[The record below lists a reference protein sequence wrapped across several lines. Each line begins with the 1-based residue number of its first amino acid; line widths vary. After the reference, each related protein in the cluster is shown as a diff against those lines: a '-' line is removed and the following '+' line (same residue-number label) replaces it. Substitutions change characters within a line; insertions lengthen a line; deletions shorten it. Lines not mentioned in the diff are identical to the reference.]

1 MRDAGDANGHSN
13 GQANGY
19 TNGHIMS
26 EQNNELNAEPTNAEP
41 TVAETA
47 IAVVEPETSPHPA
60 TTQAPDITDAS
71 ITTKSWTPQSS
82 TRKAKKELGLKFVRH
97 FTRAGEDPFN
107 TVDWELRTAA
117 ITGEDGKIVF
127 EQKDCEIPKTWSQ
140 LATNVVVSKYF
151 RGRMDSPQR
160 ETSVRQVIGRV
171 ADTFGRWGVEGGYF
185 ASDEDASAF
194 RDELVYLLLHQYGS
208 FNSPVWFNIGVKGAH
223 QQASACQP
231 YDALVATPSGLIPIG
246 KLVEDNAVGTLVF
259 DARGV
264 ARIVATKCNGIKRVL
279 RLHTKAG
286 YILDVTGDHLVWK
299 ATGTNKGT
307 PTGHFVEAGTL
318 QAGDQL
324 CWHRTPSID
333 KSQEMTSEAAEAAL
347 AGWLQSDGFVGQ
359 YESGTNRSLTIEAMV
374 VNEEEERWVR
384 ALIERV
390 LPNVHSHTRDVKTQS
405 ADLQCRRIRLYG
417 EALRPFVEKWDLL
430 TRREEMR
437 VPQSLFTAPLGVAA
451 AYLRSLFQ
459 AEGYVSVREN
469 AVVGLDMISE
479 GLVRDTQLLLGRF
492 GIYARVRSKKDARDN
507 RVGCASL
514 SIRTLGD
521 RERFA
526 QEIGFLSTRKS
537 EELVRS
543 LELKGLRLG
552 DAKRL
557 EIEHIEDRGEM
568 PVYDIQTTSGEYL
581 SGNIRVHN
589 CFINSVHDNME
600 SIMELAATEARLFKG
615 GSGAGSNL
623 SRIRSSKEHLS
634 GGGIASG
641 PVSFMRGWDAFAGAI
656 KSGGTTRRAAKMVI
670 LNADHPDIEEFV
682 AAKSIEE
689 KKAWALIEAGYN
701 GGFNMPGGAYD
712 SVDFQNANHSVRASD
727 EFMRAADNNTEWN
740 THSVT
745 TGEIVEKKNAR
756 QMLRSIAEA
765 THICGDPG
773 MQYDTTI
780 NDWHTSSN
788 TDRIYA
794 SNPCSEFLYL
804 DDTACNL
811 ASMNL
816 MKFRQQNGEFDSELF
831 VHASEVFIT
840 AQEIIVS
847 NASYPTEKI
856 AKNSEKFRPLG
867 LGYANL
873 GALLMAQG
881 TAYDSDEGRA
891 LAGAITAIMTG
902 AAYRQS
908 AKIAANIG
916 TFEGYK
922 ENREPM
928 LRVIGKHR
936 DAVSKIPR
944 ATVPIDTL
952 NTAQR
957 VWDEALVLGQ
967 KHGYRNAQ
975 ATVLAPTGCLVESSL
990 IATDRGLVRLKR
1002 LGDTNGQQWQD
1013 IELRVWTDEG
1023 VQQATKFY
1031 INGVAPTRVVRT
1043 QAGYSIQGTHKHR
1056 VKVVT
1061 ASGAW
1066 EWKRF
1071 DAIQK
1076 GDVVPL
1082 ALNTLTGE
1090 AREVVLP
1097 PLGDIYWTGDFNTRV
1112 PRTMT
1117 AELAE
1122 LIGYFMGDGS
1132 LHAKSLRFCVAD
1144 ADTDVVERIR
1154 VLVSDLFGLAVHVSP
1169 QTGYQEV
1176 AVHSVPLTVWWEAC
1190 GLSKQKPHKSH
1201 NGKGYV
1207 PHVPDCVLHAND
1219 AAIYNA
1225 FLRGLFE
1232 ADGTLI
1238 EGVPSFST
1246 AHESFAGEVR
1256 SLLLA
1261 LGYPTTSK
1269 VGASGWGSRDLH
1281 SLRLRNGGYNVRF
1294 RREIGFMGA
1303 RKQDAIADLK
1313 GALSGKRDRIYLP
1326 IEVIEEIV
1334 PRGTAHRDAVL
1345 LSLRRHG
1352 ALPRQRV
1359 VELYAQSGDERL
1371 LQALG
1376 YFYDTVETNEDGG
1389 EQPTYDLSVPHNVTY
1404 VANGFISHNTIAFMM
1419 DCDTTG
1425 IEPDIALVKYKK
1437 LVGGGLLKIVNQTV
1451 PEALQKL
1458 GYSSTQSDAIIDY
1471 IDKND
1476 TIEGAPGL
1484 KEEHLPVFD
1493 CAFKAQSG
1501 TRSIHYMGHIRMMAA
1516 AQPFI
1521 SGAISKTVNV
1531 PSEASVDDILQ
1542 AYMESWKLGL
1552 KAVAIYRDGSKRT
1565 QPLSTTT
1572 DAKIAEAK
1580 EARDAPRALR
1590 RKLPDERHSITHK
1603 FSIAG
1608 QEGYFTVGLYE
1619 DGSPGEIF
1627 IKMSKEGSTISGL
1640 MDSFAVA
1647 ISMCLQYGVPLR
1659 VLVNKF
1665 SHSRFEP
1672 SGYTTNKEIPI
1683 AKSLMDYI
1691 FRWFDLRFHPNGS
1704 NGHLGK
1710 EAHVGVSGA
1719 ALTTSGSSQPAL
1731 MAAPDAANHND
1742 HMMHGQLSQA
1752 QSDAPPC
1759 TECGTLMIRAGACYK
1774 CPNCGTT
1781 SGCG

>member
-1 MRDAGDANGHSN
+1 MSDASDANGHSN

-26 EQNNELNAEPTNAEP
+26 EQNNELNAEPA
-41 TVAETA
+41 VAETA
-47 IAVVEPETSPHPA
+47 VAVAEPETSPHPA

-82 TRKAKKELGLKFVRH
+82 TRKAKKDAGLKFVRR
-97 FTRAGEDPFN
+97 FTRAGQDPFE
-107 TVDWELRTAA
+107 TVEWELRTAA

-151 RGRMDSPQR
+151 RGLMNSPQR

-171 ADTFGRWGVEGGYF
+171 ADTFGRWGREGGYF

-223 QQASACQP
+223 QQASA
-231 YDALVATPSGLIPIG
+231 
-246 KLVEDNAVGTLVF
+246 
-259 DARGV
+259 
-264 ARIVATKCNGIKRVL
+264 
-279 RLHTKAG
+279 
-286 YILDVTGDHLVWK
+286 
-299 ATGTNKGT
+299 
-307 PTGHFVEAGTL
+307 
-318 QAGDQL
+318 
-324 CWHRTPSID
+324 
-333 KSQEMTSEAAEAAL
+333 
-347 AGWLQSDGFVGQ
+347 
-359 YESGTNRSLTIEAMV
+359 
-374 VNEEEERWVR
+374 
-384 ALIERV
+384 
-390 LPNVHSHTRDVKTQS
+390 
-405 ADLQCRRIRLYG
+405 
-417 EALRPFVEKWDLL
+417 
-430 TRREEMR
+430 
-437 VPQSLFTAPLGVAA
+437 
-451 AYLRSLFQ
+451 
-459 AEGYVSVREN
+459 
-469 AVVGLDMISE
+469 
-479 GLVRDTQLLLGRF
+479 
-492 GIYARVRSKKDARDN
+492 
-507 RVGCASL
+507 
-514 SIRTLGD
+514 
-521 RERFA
+521 
-526 QEIGFLSTRKS
+526 
-537 EELVRS
+537 
-543 LELKGLRLG
+543 
-552 DAKRL
+552 
-557 EIEHIEDRGEM
+557 
-568 PVYDIQTTSGEYL
+568 
-581 SGNIRVHN
+581 

-670 LNADHPDIEEFV
+670 LNADHPDIEEFI

-816 MKFRQQNGEFDSELF
+816 MKFRQQNGEFDSETF

-967 KHGYRNAQ
+967 KHGFRNAQ
-975 ATVLAPTGCLVESSL
+975 ATVLAPTG
-990 IATDRGLVRLKR
+990 
-1002 LGDTNGQQWQD
+1002 
-1013 IELRVWTDEG
+1013 
-1023 VQQATKFY
+1023 
-1031 INGVAPTRVVRT
+1031 
-1043 QAGYSIQGTHKHR
+1043 
-1056 VKVVT
+1056 
-1061 ASGAW
+1061 
-1066 EWKRF
+1066 
-1071 DAIQK
+1071 
-1076 GDVVPL
+1076 
-1082 ALNTLTGE
+1082 
-1090 AREVVLP
+1090 
-1097 PLGDIYWTGDFNTRV
+1097 
-1112 PRTMT
+1112 
-1117 AELAE
+1117 
-1122 LIGYFMGDGS
+1122 
-1132 LHAKSLRFCVAD
+1132 
-1144 ADTDVVERIR
+1144 
-1154 VLVSDLFGLAVHVSP
+1154 
-1169 QTGYQEV
+1169 
-1176 AVHSVPLTVWWEAC
+1176 
-1190 GLSKQKPHKSH
+1190 
-1201 NGKGYV
+1201 
-1207 PHVPDCVLHAND
+1207 
-1219 AAIYNA
+1219 
-1225 FLRGLFE
+1225 
-1232 ADGTLI
+1232 
-1238 EGVPSFST
+1238 
-1246 AHESFAGEVR
+1246 
-1256 SLLLA
+1256 
-1261 LGYPTTSK
+1261 
-1269 VGASGWGSRDLH
+1269 
-1281 SLRLRNGGYNVRF
+1281 
-1294 RREIGFMGA
+1294 
-1303 RKQDAIADLK
+1303 
-1313 GALSGKRDRIYLP
+1313 
-1326 IEVIEEIV
+1326 
-1334 PRGTAHRDAVL
+1334 
-1345 LSLRRHG
+1345 
-1352 ALPRQRV
+1352 
-1359 VELYAQSGDERL
+1359 
-1371 LQALG
+1371 
-1376 YFYDTVETNEDGG
+1376 
-1389 EQPTYDLSVPHNVTY
+1389 
-1404 VANGFISHNTIAFMM
+1404 TIAFMM

-1501 TRSIHYMGHIRMMAA
+1501 TRSIHYMGHIRMMSA

-1580 EARDAPRALR
+1580 EARETPRALR

-1710 EAHVGVSGA
+1710 EAHASASSTGLSA
-1719 ALTTSGSSQPAL
+1719 GSSQPAL

-1742 HMMHGQLSQA
+1742 HLMHGQLSQA